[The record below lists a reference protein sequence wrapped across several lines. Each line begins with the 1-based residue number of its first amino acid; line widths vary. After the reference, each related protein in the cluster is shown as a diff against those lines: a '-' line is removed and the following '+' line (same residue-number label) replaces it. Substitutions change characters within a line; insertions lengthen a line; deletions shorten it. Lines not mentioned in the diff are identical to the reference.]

1 MAIRYSREV
10 PAMMALRIVAA
21 GVALAVVL
29 PLVSFGQDA
38 EKPKLKGFLPFGWKQ
53 LGLSD
58 AQKQAVYA
66 KQAEYT
72 TRLEKLEEQIKALR
86 AERDQELVK
95 LLTDAQ
101 RARLRELAEE
111 KLKKLGGKTDPKKD
125 E

>member
-1 MAIRYSREV
+1 
-10 PAMMALRIVAA
+10 MMALRIVAA